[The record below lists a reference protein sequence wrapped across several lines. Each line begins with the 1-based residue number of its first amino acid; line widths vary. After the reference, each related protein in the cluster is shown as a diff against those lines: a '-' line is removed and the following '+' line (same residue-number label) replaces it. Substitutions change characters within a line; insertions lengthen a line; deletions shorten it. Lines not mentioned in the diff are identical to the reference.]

1 MAASVVN
8 STSTTGASGTSLALT
23 YPASITQGNL
33 LVAVV
38 SATGGTS
45 FVAPAGWT
53 LGPVAVTA
61 AACYFRIADGTETGN
76 VTWTWTT
83 AGVNCG
89 IMVNCTGN
97 MTGNFVDAS
106 ASVANGASTNYV
118 ASAVVPRN
126 VGDLL
131 LNVYAGNTANA
142 ITVPGGQS
150 NTGGTTGNTKCII
163 AGYETLSSTPPAAST
178 GTRTATG
185 TSAANQCFSIAVSGL
200 VTSGKLFPFGQP
212 FSILGPMEA
221 APNPISGFVSSNNIP
236 SFPRA
241 LGGGQYGGNYKIEG
255 YTKEQATLAAIQRF
269 VSIAPVGSQSLEIDW
284 QLSDTS
290 GFFSFTGI
298 AAGTYVLY
306 AWDQNG
312 VEDSVTHTYIAAVP
326 M

>member
-23 YPASITQGNL
+23 YPASITQVPAGSRRVGHRRN
-33 LVAVV
+33 V
-38 SATGGTS
+38 

-53 LGPVAVTA
+53 LGPAAVTA

-89 IMVNCTGN
+89 TMVNCTGEHDRD
-97 MTGNFVDAS
+97 FVDAS
-106 ASVANGASTNYV
+106 ASVANSASTNYV

-200 VTSGKLFPFGQP
+200 VTGKLFPFGQP